1 MITLTDPLPDDLE
14 TAHQLIRE
22 LLKTLAQQI
31 HLNEKLQH
39 QIEQLL
45 RQRYGPKGER
55 IDPAQLLLFAREIL
69 AQAEPTPEPAA
80 TPEPDPAPAPTPAA
94 PKRKGHGRKPL
105 PASLPRKPVLHDVPP
120 EQRTCPDCGAQ
131 RTCIGQEV
139 HEQLEFIPATF
150 VVLQHIRPKYACSA
164 CEAHVVIAERL
175 PVPIEKGLPG
185 PGLMAHIAVSKYG
198 DHLPLYRL
206 EGIFR
211 RFGLELSRSTM
222 CDWMAVAAEL
232 LEPIVKRMLE
242 KILESRVV
250 QNDDTTV
257 PVQDH
262 DGKGI
267 KTGRLWISIGD
278 QDHPYTVYTYTPDRS
293 AKGPKAIF
301 KDFQGYLQADA
312 YSGYDGLFQ
321 SGDIIEVGCMMHAR
335 RKFYDARDSDPLR
348 SHQALAWIRLL
359 YDVEREAKARAPADY
374 EAFVALRHE
383 LRGVRSRPIFEKLHA
398 WLEAEQPKVLPKS
411 PIGEAIQ
418 YALNH
423 WEALKRP
430 LEAGFLELDNGAC
443 ERGFKPVGIGRRNW
457 LFAGSDK
464 GGQTAAILIS
474 LCMTCKNL
482 GIDPQ
487 VYLRDVLDRI
497 STHPAKRIDE
507 LLPDRW
513 KEWHQTGLP
522 PPAESAG
529 VPGSSSRRTNAR

>member
-1 MITLTDPLPDDLE
+1 MITLADPLPDDLD

-22 LLKTLAQQI
+22 LLKTLAQQV

-39 QIEQLL
+39 QLEQLL
-45 RQRYGPKGER
+45 RQRYGRKTEQ

-69 AQAEPTPEPAA
+69 AQAEAEPTPAPTPEPVQAPAA
-80 TPEPDPAPAPTPAA
+80 TVGA
-94 PKRKGHGRKPL
+94 PKKNGHGRKPL
-105 PASLPRKPVLHDVPP
+105 PTSLPRLQVLHDVPP
-120 EQRTCPDCGAQ
+120 EQLTCPDCGGQ

-139 HEQLEFIPATF
+139 REQLDFVPASL
-150 VVLQHIRPKYACSA
+150 VVRQHIRPKYACPDCQA
-164 CEAHVVIAERL
+164 NVVIADRL
-175 PVPIEKGLPG
+175 PEPIEKGLPG
-185 PGLMAHIAVSKYG
+185 PGLLAHVAVCKYG

-206 EGIFR
+206 EGIFK

-222 CDWMAVAAEL
+222 CDWMAAVADL
-232 LEPIVKRMLE
+232 LRPIVDRMLSA
-242 KILESRVV
+242 ILTSQVV

-267 KTGRLWISIGD
+267 KTGRLWVSIGD
-278 QDHPYTVYTYTPDRS
+278 RGHPYVVYTYTPDRS
-293 AKGPKAIF
+293 AAGPREIF
-301 KDFQGYLQADA
+301 KDFKGYLQADA
-312 YSGYDGLFQ
+312 YSAYDGLYK
-321 SGDIIEVGCMMHAR
+321 SGKIIEVGCMMHAR
-335 RKFYDARDSDPLR
+335 RKFYEARTSDPQR
-348 SHQALAWIRLL
+348 SHQALAWISLL
-359 YDVEREAKARAPADY
+359 YNVERDAKKRETADY
-374 EAFVALRHE
+374 EAFVAFRHE
-383 LRGVRSRPIFEKLHA
+383 LRNERSRSIFDKFHA
-398 WLEAEQPKVLPKS
+398 WLEAELPKVLPKS

-443 ERGFKPVGIGRRNW
+443 ERAFKPVALGRKNW

-464 GGQTAAILIS
+464 GGQTAAVLMS
-474 LCMTCKNL
+474 LCTTCKNL

-487 VYLRDVLDRI
+487 AFLRDVLDRI

-513 KEWHQTGLP
+513 QELHQANATG
-522 PPAESAG
+522 
-529 VPGSSSRRTNAR
+529 TD

>member
-1 MITLTDPLPDDLE
+1 MTTLTDPLPDDLE

-22 LLKTLAQQI
+22 LLKTLAEQI
-31 HLNEKLQH
+31 HLNEKLQC

-55 IDPAQLLLFAREIL
+55 IDPAQLLLFAQEIL
-69 AQAEPTPEPAA
+69 AQAQAQ
-80 TPEPDPAPAPTPAA
+80 PAPTPEATVE
-94 PKRKGHGRKPL
+94 PIPDPTPSPSGPQKKGHGRKPL
-105 PASLPRKPVLHDVPP
+105 PASLPRRPVLHDVPL
-120 EQRTCPDCGAQ
+120 EQRVCPDCGCQ
-131 RTCIGQEV
+131 RTGIGQEV
-139 HEQLEFIPATF
+139 HEQLEFIPASL
-150 VVLQHIRPKYACSA
+150 VVLEHIRPKYACPA
-164 CEAHVVIAERL
+164 CEANVVIADRL
-175 PVPIEKGLPG
+175 PEPIEKGLPG

-206 EGIFR
+206 EGIFK
-211 RFGLELSRSTM
+211 RFGVELSRSTM

-242 KILESRVV
+242 KILASRVV

-267 KTGRLWISIGD
+267 KTGRLWVSIGD
-278 QDHPYTVYTYTPDRS
+278 HDHRYTVYTYTPDRS
-293 AKGPKAIF
+293 ASGPKAIF
-301 KDFQGYLQADA
+301 QDFQGYLQADA

-321 SGDIIEVGCMMHAR
+321 SGDIVEVGCMMHAR
-335 RKFYDARDSDPLR
+335 RKFYDARDSDPQR

-359 YDVEREAKARAPADY
+359 YKVEEEAKERAPADY

-383 LRGVRSRPIFEKLHA
+383 LRRERSGPIFEKFHA
-398 WLEAEQPKVLPKS
+398 WLEAEYPKVLPKS

-423 WEALKRP
+423 WDALKRP
-430 LEAGFLELDNGAC
+430 LEAGFLELDNGEC
-443 ERGFKPVGIGRRNW
+443 ERAFKPVGIGRRNW

-474 LCMTCKNL
+474 LCATCKSL

-507 LLPDRW
+507 LLPDQWQKLR
-513 KEWHQTGLP
+513 QTG
-522 PPAESAG
+522 ADR
-529 VPGSSSRRTNAR
+529 PG